1 MLGILASSHID
12 RKGYWEASDSV
23 DTSRSQQA
31 YFYPSVARSDTCE
44 HGYWA
49 LVRKTNCERR
59 KHEVAEETALLSFSL
74 HFSSVYND
82 KVTKKID
89 RGMDNQ
95 HPFLAFPP
103 KKKNL
108 RGLEEETKEG
118 KKCAKVIQR
127 YPSIDTISRKCRYVI
142 W

>member
-1 MLGILASSHID
+1 LTIHRQAKVFMLGILASSHID

-103 KKKNL
+103 KKKTCEDWKRKQR
-108 RGLEEETKEG
+108 RGRNVPKSY
-118 KKCAKVIQR
+118 R
-127 YPSIDTISRKCRYVI
+127 YPSIDTI
-142 W
+142 